1 MKNYI
6 SKISKVLLTASV
18 VALGSCTDYLD
29 KAPGSDIDPNEP
41 YKNFRNFQGF
51 VEELYMAIPKAIA
64 NDYHCSWNLGE
75 DEYWEPS
82 DTRPLAYFI
91 DQGNYRPVVDG
102 GTFIYGFPKPD
113 DGDPKTGERFK
124 KGNIWKLSW
133 YSIRKANIGLEN
145 LDKLTDAT
153 AEERDIIKGQLLFFR
168 GWNHYMLMQYW
179 GGLPYIDH
187 VLPSG
192 ETPKLPRLNYQET
205 AKLAAADLEA
215 AAKLLPVDWDQTA
228 VGRPTLGNNNFRA
241 NKIMALAFA
250 GKTLLWAGSPL
261 MNYESTG
268 SKSYNAELCKQ
279 GADLLG
285 QALALTESTGR
296 YELVPFSQW
305 SDLFYY
311 ADRGTRIPGQKEA
324 ILLDNTT
331 EILGGS
337 MWNQRNDYFCPLIVS
352 SGVKVQPTANYVLN
366 YGMKNGLPIKSWTEA
381 DPESGYDPT
390 HPWKDRDPRF
400 YKDIAYDGVQVVK
413 DDQGTVAEGTKY
425 ASLFTDGDHRTKN
438 ALKSNLTGFIETKW
452 IPQMAKTTAYYNEYE
467 ICMALSFMRLAD
479 VYLLYAEATAE
490 GYGSPSS
497 KASTFGMTAVDAVN
511 KVRARAGVDPVA
523 AKYASSL
530 DGFMSE
536 LRRERAVELAF
547 EGHRFHDLRRW
558 LLLTERPYTYKTR
571 LQFDRAAGMDY
582 KNPSVARVV
591 NLREEVILE
600 RKLDDR
606 HYWFPL
612 PTADV
617 NIYPEFAQNP
627 GW

>member
-6 SKISKVLLTASV
+6 SKFSKVLLTASV
-18 VALGSCTDYLD
+18 LALGACTDYLD
-29 KAPGSDIDPNEP
+29 KAPGSDIDENEP

-51 VEELYMAIPKAIA
+51 VEELYSAIPKVVG
-64 NDYHCSWNLGE
+64 NEYHCSWNLGE

-113 DGDPKTGERFK
+113 DGDPSGTERTK

-133 YSIRKANIGLEN
+133 YSIRKANIGLAN

-168 GWNHYMLMQYW
+168 GWNHYMIMQYW

-215 AAKLLPVDWDQTA
+215 AARLLPVDWDQTA
-228 VGRPTLGNNNFRA
+228 AGRPTIGNNNFRA

-279 GADLLG
+279 GAELLG
-285 QALALTESTGR
+285 EALNLAESTGR
-296 YELVPFSQW
+296 YELAPFSQW

-311 ADRGTRIPGQKEA
+311 ADRGTRIPGLKEA
-324 ILLDNTT
+324 ILIHNNTD
-331 EILGGS
+331 ILGAS
-337 MWNQRNDYFCPLIVS
+337 MWNQRNDYFCPLVIS
-352 SGVKVQPTANYVLN
+352 SGVKVQPTANYVMN
-366 YGMKNGLPIKSWTEA
+366 YGMQNGLPIKSWAEA
-381 DPESGYDPT
+381 DSESGYDPT
-390 HPWKDRDPRF
+390 HPWKNRDPRF

-413 DDQGTVAEGTKY
+413 DDQGTAKEEVKY
-425 ASLFTDGDHRTKN
+425 ASLFSTGAHRTSN

-452 IPQMAKTTAYYNEYE
+452 IPQMTKVIGTYNEYE
-467 ICMALSFMRLAD
+467 LCMSVSFMRLAD
-479 VYLLYAEATAE
+479 VYLLYAEAAAQ

-497 KASTFGMTAVDAVN
+497 KAQSFGMTAVDAVN

-523 AKYASSL
+523 AKYSSSL
-530 DGFMSE
+530 DSFMSE

-571 LQFDRAAGMDY
+571 LEFDRGAGMDY
-582 KNPSVARVV
+582 KNPSEARVV

-606 HYWFPL
+606 HYWFPM

-617 NIYPEFAQNP
+617 NIYPEFGQNP